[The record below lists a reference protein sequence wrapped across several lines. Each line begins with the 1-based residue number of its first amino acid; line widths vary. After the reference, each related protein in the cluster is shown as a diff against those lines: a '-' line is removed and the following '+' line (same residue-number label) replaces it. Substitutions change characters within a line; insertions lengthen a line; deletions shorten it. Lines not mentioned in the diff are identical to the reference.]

1 VHEPPKN
8 VEPPALLK
16 RHNAVSPPAL
26 FFPPPAPPAAEVTGL
41 PDPPSALPAAVPV
54 VLLDVP
60 DAAVDDAKAGEAIC
74 MRIAVVAANIPT
86 IATATIFVVL
96 ISKI

>member
-1 VHEPPKN
+1 MHEPPKIALLKGQTALA
-8 VEPPALLK
+8 PPALS
-16 RHNAVSPPAL
+16 VPPAEPEAEEVPEVGVDVL
-26 FFPPPAPPAAEVTGL
+26 SEPA
-41 PDPPSALPAAVPV
+41 AAVPV